1 MFGPCMKHQISSKY
15 VPPKLSYH
23 MDAALYF
30 VSFDS
35 RNKVWIYIIFTV
47 ALSIALY
54 SASVLDLD
62 IVGYFLAH

>member
-1 MFGPCMKHQISSKY
+1 ME
-15 VPPKLSYH
+15 
-23 MDAALYF
+23 AALYF

-35 RNKVWIYIIFTV
+35 CNKVWIYIIFTV
-47 ALSIALY
+47 ALTIALY

>member
-1 MFGPCMKHQISSKY
+1 
-15 VPPKLSYH
+15 